1 MICAFFLIIVLL
13 ILFQNHPIPTLKG
26 KPMTASTSPL
36 LEESILDKVIANY
49 QDSPGELLSI
59 LEDLQELNPNNYLPL
74 ELLNRVAVKTNVPLS
89 QIYGVATFYAFFNL
103 KPQGRHTICICRGT
117 ACHTRGSR
125 NLLESLKTMMDV
137 NDEAIND
144 ADKLSLTTSDNEY
157 TIRTVACF
165 GQCALAPVVSIDQN
179 IYGHM
184 SELYLKRALKHL
196 AQKVN

>member
-1 MICAFFLIIVLL
+1 
-13 ILFQNHPIPTLKG
+13 
-26 KPMTASTSPL
+26 MTASTSPL

-144 ADKLSLTTSDNEY
+144 ADKLLLTTSDNEY
-157 TIRTVACF
+157 TNNTKN
-165 GQCALAPVVSIDQN
+165 VSVI
-179 IYGHM
+179 IT
-184 SELYLKRALKHL
+184 
-196 AQKVN
+196 

>member
-1 MICAFFLIIVLL
+1 
-13 ILFQNHPIPTLKG
+13 
-26 KPMTASTSPL
+26 MTASTSPL

-144 ADKLSLTTSDNEY
+144 ADKLLLTTSDNEY